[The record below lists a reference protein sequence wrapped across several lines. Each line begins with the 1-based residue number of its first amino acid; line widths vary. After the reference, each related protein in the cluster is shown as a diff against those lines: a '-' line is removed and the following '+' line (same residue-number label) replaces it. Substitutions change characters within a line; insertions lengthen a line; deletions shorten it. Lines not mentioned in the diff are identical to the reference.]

1 MSNHYGVYLKLTS
14 CVNCT
19 LKKKKKSSEF
29 RRGRLSLVFSEYF
42 FGGGWRVI
50 ESSRWLCQVRIRIC
64 LSVFKSFVAKHQK
77 WTPNQ
82 PSKQRNLG
90 PLMSQRSDERARY
103 GAVWHLSVLSW
114 WASWIIAQI
123 AQPRLNYCQFGSL
136 YTLKEYLSGSEVSL
150 PHQSVGA
157 NT

>member
-1 MSNHYGVYLKLTS
+1 MCQLYF
-14 CVNCT
+14 
-19 LKKKKKSSEF
+19 KKKKKVLSSGEEGF
-29 RRGRLSLVFSEYF
+29 HKFSEYF

-50 ESSRWLCQVRIRIC
+50 ESSTWLCQVRISIC

-77 WTPNQ
+77 WTLNQ

-114 WASWIIAQI
+114 WTSWIIAQI
-123 AQPRLNYCQFGSL
+123 AQPRLSYCQFGSL
-136 YTLKEYLSGSEVSL
+136 YTLKEYLPGSEVSL
-150 PHQSVGA
+150 PHQSAGA